1 MMEIAEVAGQQQ
13 QITPQMWQEIAERLA
28 SVETMLEV
36 YARQNEEMDERQKKM
51 LEAVQRISNFIERMN
66 GGVRVVLWLG
76 GVAGAIGS
84 GIAWIIGHVSLK
96 P

>member
-28 SVETMLEV
+28 SVETTLEV

-51 LEAVQRISNFIERMN
+51 LEAV
-66 GGVRVVLWLG
+66 
-76 GVAGAIGS
+76 
-84 GIAWIIGHVSLK
+84 
-96 P
+96 